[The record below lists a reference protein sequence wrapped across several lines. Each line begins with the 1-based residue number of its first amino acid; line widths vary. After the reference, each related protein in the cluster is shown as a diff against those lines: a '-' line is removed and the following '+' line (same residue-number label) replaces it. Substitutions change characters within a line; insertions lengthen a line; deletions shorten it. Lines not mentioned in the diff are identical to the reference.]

1 MKKTLYALIP
11 MLICFIGS
19 AQNNMNQA
27 DLDLLEVYRDRNVVF
42 RQIDEHT
49 WIGSGNRM
57 ASETVYIIEGN
68 DRAVVIDAGTYM
80 PKLDK
85 IVAKITDKPVSLLLT
100 HAHGDHVGAVNC
112 FDEVWLNPN
121 DTGLA
126 AYSMKNYKGTVRHIE
141 NGQRFDLGG
150 RVLEAVYTPGHTPGS
165 TTFLEVGTD
174 TGYSGDSFGNGNLLV
189 MDDFKTLIKTCR
201 ESYDYFSENGY
212 TKFYNGHFWG
222 PNFETLDRIKEIQE
236 IAEGVFLGQIEGEKG
251 KDAGNMDRIVT
262 RNGFRFNYNNEA
274 LQKERA
280 DFDFV
285 SVAPEDFN
293 ENIFNL
299 VGKDWTV
306 ITAGEKPNSMVASW
320 GGAGIMFNKPVT
332 WCFLRANRY
341 TLEKIKETG
350 FYTMCYFP
358 EEYKGDIMP
367 FGIKSGRNT
376 DKMAQTKLTP
386 MLTPA
391 GAPAYEE
398 AKIIIECKLIA
409 APTVSKD
416 EFYTQEGKEFLQGG
430 YDEAKDWHKLVY
442 GEITRIYIKK

>member
-1 MKKTLYALIP
+1 MKKLTLTVLAV
-11 MLICFIGS
+11 LICMAGY
-19 AQNNMNQA
+19 AQTNKNQA
-27 DLDLLEVYRDRNVVF
+27 DIDLPEVYRDKDIVF

-49 WIGSGNRM
+49 WIGSGNRV

-68 DRAVVIDAGTYM
+68 EKAVLLDAGTHI

-100 HAHGDHVGAVNC
+100 HGHGDHAGAAGC
-112 FDEVWLNPN
+112 FDELWMNTE
-121 DTGLA
+121 DKG
-126 AYSMKNYKGTVRHIE
+126 MIRNYKGTIHHIE

-150 RVLEAVYTPGHTPGS
+150 RVLEAFYTPGHTPGS
-165 TTFLEVGTD
+165 VTFLEVGTD
-174 TGYSGDSFGNGNLLV
+174 TGYSGDAFGNGNLLV
-189 MDDFKTLIKTCR
+189 MGEFKTLIKTCR

-222 PNFETLDRIKEIQE
+222 ENFETLERIKEIQD
-236 IAEGVFLGQIEGEKG
+236 IAEGVFFGQIEGESG
-251 KDAGNMDRIVT
+251 KDMGNMDRTVR
-262 RNGFRFNYNNEA
+262 RNGFRFNYNNAAME
-274 LQKERA
+274 KERA
-280 DFDFV
+280 EWDYVTVSPEEFD
-285 SVAPEDFN
+285 

-306 ITAGEKPNSMVASW
+306 ITAGEEPNSMVASW
-320 GGAGIMFNKPVT
+320 GGVGIMFNKPVT

-350 FYTMCYFP
+350 FYTMSYFP
-358 EEYKGDIMP
+358 EQYKGDIMP
-367 FGIKSGRNT
+367 FGTKSGRNT

-386 MLTPA
+386 VLTPA
-391 GAPAYEE
+391 GAPAYKE

-416 EFYTQEGKEFLQGG
+416 EFYTQEGKDFLQGG

-442 GEITRIYIKK
+442 GEITKIYIKK

>member
-1 MKKTLYALIP
+1 MKRQTLTVLAV
-11 MLICFIGS
+11 LICMAGY
-19 AQNNMNQA
+19 AQTNKNQA
-27 DLDLLEVYRDRNVVF
+27 DIDLPEVYRDKEIVF

-49 WIGSGNRM
+49 WIGSGNRV

-68 DRAVVIDAGTYM
+68 EKAVLLDAGTHI

-85 IVAKITDKPVSLLLT
+85 IVTKITDKPVSLLLT
-100 HAHGDHVGAVNC
+100 HGHGDHAGAAGC
-112 FDEVWLNPN
+112 FDELWMNTEDKGMLR
-121 DTGLA
+121 
-126 AYSMKNYKGTVRHIE
+126 NYKGTIHHIE

-150 RVLEAVYTPGHTPGS
+150 RVLEAFYTPGHTPGS
-165 TTFLEVGTD
+165 VTFLEVGTD
-174 TGYSGDSFGNGNLLV
+174 TGYSGDAFGNGNLLV
-189 MDDFKTLIKTCR
+189 MGEFKTLIKTCR

-222 PNFETLDRIKEIQE
+222 ENFETLERIKEIQD
-236 IAEGVFLGQIEGEKG
+236 IAEGVFFGQIEGESG
-251 KDAGNMDRIVT
+251 KDMGNMDRIVR
-262 RNGFRFNYNNEA
+262 RNGFRFNYNNAAME
-274 LQKERA
+274 KERA
-280 DFDFV
+280 EWDYVTVSPEEFD
-285 SVAPEDFN
+285 

-306 ITAGEKPNSMVASW
+306 ITAGEEPNSMVASW
-320 GGAGIMFNKPVT
+320 GGVGIMFNKPVT

-350 FYTMCYFP
+350 FYTMSYFP
-358 EEYKGDIMP
+358 EQYKGDIMP
-367 FGIKSGRNT
+367 FGTKSGRNT

-386 MLTPA
+386 VLTPA
-391 GAPAYEE
+391 GAPAYKE

-416 EFYTQEGKEFLQGG
+416 EFYTQEGKDFLQGG

-442 GEITRIYIKK
+442 GEITKIYIKK

>member
-1 MKKTLYALIP
+1 MKKLTLTVLAV
-11 MLICFIGS
+11 LICMAGY
-19 AQNNMNQA
+19 AQTNKNQA
-27 DLDLLEVYRDRNVVF
+27 DIDLPEVYRDKDIVF

-49 WIGSGNRM
+49 WIGSGNRV

-68 DRAVVIDAGTYM
+68 EKAVLLDAGTHI

-100 HAHGDHVGAVNC
+100 HGHGDHVGAAGC
-112 FDEVWLNPN
+112 FDELWMNTE
-121 DTGLA
+121 DKG
-126 AYSMKNYKGTVRHIE
+126 MIRNYKGTIHHIE

-150 RVLEAVYTPGHTPGS
+150 RVLEAFYTPGHTPGS
-165 TTFLEVGTD
+165 VTFLEVGTD
-174 TGYSGDSFGNGNLLV
+174 TGYSGDAFGNGNLLV
-189 MDDFKTLIKTCR
+189 MGEFKILIKTCR

-212 TKFYNGHFWG
+212 RKFYNGHFWG
-222 PNFETLDRIKEIQE
+222 ENFETLERIKEIQD
-236 IAEGVFLGQIEGEKG
+236 IAEGVFYGQIEGESG
-251 KDAGNMDRIVT
+251 KDMGNMDRIVR
-262 RNGFRFNYNNEA
+262 RNGFRFNYNNAAME
-274 LQKERA
+274 KERA
-280 DFDFV
+280 EWDYVTVSPEEFD
-285 SVAPEDFN
+285 

-306 ITAGEKPNSMVASW
+306 ITAGEEPNSMVASW
-320 GGAGIMFNKPVT
+320 GGVGIMFNKPVT

-350 FYTMCYFP
+350 FYTMSYFP
-358 EEYKGDIMP
+358 EQYKGDIMP
-367 FGIKSGRNT
+367 FGTKSGRNT

-386 MLTPA
+386 VLTPA
-391 GAPAYEE
+391 GAPAYKE

-416 EFYTQEGKEFLQGG
+416 EFYTQEGKDFLQGG

-442 GEITRIYIKK
+442 GEITKIYIKK

>member
-1 MKKTLYALIP
+1 MNTEDRG
-11 MLICFIGS
+11 ML
-19 AQNNMNQA
+19 
-27 DLDLLEVYRDRNVVF
+27 R
-42 RQIDEHT
+42 
-49 WIGSGNRM
+49 
-57 ASETVYIIEGN
+57 
-68 DRAVVIDAGTYM
+68 
-80 PKLDK
+80 
-85 IVAKITDKPVSLLLT
+85 
-100 HAHGDHVGAVNC
+100 
-112 FDEVWLNPN
+112 
-121 DTGLA
+121 
-126 AYSMKNYKGTVRHIE
+126 NYKGTIHHIE

-150 RVLEAVYTPGHTPGS
+150 RILEAFHTPGHTSGS
-165 TTFLEVGTD
+165 TTFLEIGTN
-174 TGYSGDSFGNGNLLV
+174 TGYSGDAFGNGNLLV
-189 MDDFKTLIKTCR
+189 MGDFKTLIKTCR

-222 PNFETLDRIKEIQE
+222 DNFETLERIKEIQD
-236 IAEGVFLGQIEGEKG
+236 IAEGVFFGQIEGENG
-251 KDAGNMDRIVT
+251 KDMGNMDRIVR
-262 RNGFRFNYNNEA
+262 RNDFRFNYNNDA

-280 DFDFV
+280 EFDFV
-285 SVAPEDFN
+285 TVTPEEFN

-299 VGKDWTV
+299 VSKDWTV
-306 ITAGEKPNSMVASW
+306 ITAGEEPNSMVASW
-320 GGAGIMFNKPVT
+320 GGVGIMFNKPVT

-358 EEYKGDIMP
+358 EQHKGDIMP
-367 FGIKSGRNT
+367 FGTKSGRNT

-416 EFYTQEGKEFLQGG
+416 EFYTQEGKDFLQGG

-442 GEITRIYIKK
+442 GEITKIYIKK

>member
-1 MKKTLYALIP
+1 MKRLTLTVLAV
-11 MLICFIGS
+11 LICMAGY
-19 AQNNMNQA
+19 AQTNKNQA
-27 DLDLLEVYRDRNVVF
+27 DIDLPEVYRDKDIVF

-68 DRAVVIDAGTYM
+68 EKAVLLDAGTHI

-100 HAHGDHVGAVNC
+100 HGHGDHAGAAGC
-112 FDEVWLNPN
+112 FDELWMNTEDKGMLR
-121 DTGLA
+121 
-126 AYSMKNYKGTVRHIE
+126 NYKGTIHHIE

-150 RVLEAVYTPGHTPGS
+150 RVLEAFYTPGHTPGS
-165 TTFLEVGTD
+165 VTFLEVGTD
-174 TGYSGDSFGNGNLLV
+174 TGYSGDAFGNGNLLV
-189 MDDFKTLIKTCR
+189 MGEFKTLIKTCR
-201 ESYDYFSENGY
+201 DSYDYFSENGY

-222 PNFETLDRIKEIQE
+222 ENFETLERIKEIQD
-236 IAEGVFLGQIEGEKG
+236 IAEGVFFGQIEGESG
-251 KDAGNMDRIVT
+251 KDMGNMDRIVR
-262 RNGFRFNYNNEA
+262 RNGFRFNYNNAAME
-274 LQKERA
+274 KERA
-280 DFDFV
+280 EWDYVTVSPEEFD
-285 SVAPEDFN
+285 

-306 ITAGEKPNSMVASW
+306 ITAGEEPNSMVASW
-320 GGAGIMFNKPVT
+320 GGVGIMFNKPVT

-350 FYTMCYFP
+350 FYTMSYFP
-358 EEYKGDIMP
+358 EQYKGEIMP
-367 FGIKSGRNT
+367 FGTKSGRNT

-386 MLTPA
+386 VLTPA
-391 GAPAYEE
+391 GAPAYKE

-416 EFYTQEGKEFLQGG
+416 EFYTQEGKDFLQGG

-442 GEITRIYIKK
+442 GEITKIYIKK